1 MDWIKLVGFFVM
13 LMYWVVFGGGWFC
26 GIFFVKFLIF
36 VWMICMYIGFLIVVF
51 MGLFLI
57 FNEGY
62 DMGVWVCVM
71 LVGFVLFII
80 FFIMFIWIEE
90 EFLIIIGKVVLLF
103 LIVLLL
109 GMMVNFIVFGILMD
123 RLMLMWFCYLLFIES
138 VLFLVFY
145 LLV

>member
-1 MDWIKLVGFFVM
+1 MDWIKLVGFFVI

-90 EFLIIIGKVVLLF
+90 EFLMIIGKVVLLF

-145 LLV
+145 LFV

>member
-1 MDWIKLVGFFVM
+1 MDWIKLVGFFVI

-90 EFLIIIGKVVLLF
+90 EFLMIIGKVVFLF

-145 LLV
+145 LFV

>member
-1 MDWIKLVGFFVM
+1 
-13 LMYWVVFGGGWFC
+13 
-26 GIFFVKFLIF
+26 
-36 VWMICMYIGFLIVVF
+36 MICMYIGFLIVVF

-90 EFLIIIGKVVLLF
+90 EFLMIIGKVVFLF

-145 LLV
+145 LFV

>member
-1 MDWIKLVGFFVM
+1 
-13 LMYWVVFGGGWFC
+13 
-26 GIFFVKFLIF
+26 
-36 VWMICMYIGFLIVVF
+36 MICMYIGFLIVVF

-90 EFLIIIGKVVLLF
+90 EFLMIIGKVVLLF

-145 LLV
+145 LLVYYVVFVVYVLKIEKDGKFDDVCFVFYDDFDF

>member
-13 LMYWVVFGGGWFC
+13 LMYWVVFGGGCFC
-26 GIFFVKFLIF
+26 GIFLVKFLIF

-90 EFLIIIGKVVLLF
+90 EFLMIIGKVVLLF
-103 LIVLLL
+103 FIVLLL

-123 RLMLMWFCYLLFIES
+123 RLMLMWFCYLFFIES

>member
-90 EFLIIIGKVVLLF
+90 EFLMIIGKVVLLF

-145 LLV
+145 LFV

>member
-1 MDWIKLVGFFVM
+1 MDWIKFVGFFVM
-13 LMYWVVFGGGWFC
+13 LMYWVVFGGGCFC

-90 EFLIIIGKVVLLF
+90 EFLMIIGKVVFLF

>member
-1 MDWIKLVGFFVM
+1 MDWIKLVGFFVI